1 METTQE
7 KKLRTLS
14 EAAEY
19 LGFSEPKFRHI
30 FYNVNGKQLPK
41 PKYVGKKFSVKKNV
55 NGVDKEIEAESG
67 LHFTQQSL
75 DEYLNV

>member
-41 PKYVGKKFSVKKNV
+41 PKYVGKKFSV
-55 NGVDKEIEAESG
+55 NGVDKEIKAESG